1 MKAWFEPHPCRKAL
15 SASSSAN
22 TFTTSGIQNSE
33 RRFGHADF
41 TVSEVM
47 KIAVTAFRYGNC
59 EIICGA
65 G

>member
-1 MKAWFEPHPCRKAL
+1 MTAWFNSHSCGQAL
-15 SASSSAN
+15 SASSSSTA
-22 TFTTSGIQNSE
+22 FTAAGIQNSE